1 MKTYVRFKQHKK
13 STPKHKTNGTT
24 AGVYLIDVCSYGFV
38 TLQGVC
44 RDKLCDQSR
53 YLSYTS
59 ECVPIPDYMDPL
71 CYVMFFKIIP
81 DPSDIPQQQ
90 LKTLLKTF
98 LSKAIGN
105 NGLSEVELYSTT
117 MASDAPYFVIK
128 TVTEGTSNVLDLFR
142 HLDEANIFI
151 GTGISISLKLMF
163 YDLAWFHGKSIVEVP
178 GENST
183 NKDILKQLPLSD
195 VEMLNDCTDKDQ
207 VHFDTLLGCPFIKIK
222 INEMPIRFEE
232 DVLLFHNVNETKLSP
247 IEFRRDNAS
256 VSICLSRFIELY
268 NALPSFMNSK
278 LLKEE
283 ARFQDEFSAKNVLSL
298 ACVCLSILCLLATIC
313 LFLLRK
319 DFHSLPGY
327 NTLVLCIFLL
337 LAQIVYQFGVGQ
349 TTLPYWA
356 CTLIGMVCH
365 LLWLCV
371 MFAMNVCSLDMFI
384 IFRKLMVTKHKHSWI
399 RTIKRLV
406 YIVIISLVFV
416 TINVVVSLLRSGDGA
431 LGYGGIICYISSKL
445 MQIVTFIVPSVV
457 TIVANISFFIY
468 VVLQIKSST
477 IHSGE
482 LQQERNYLTIYA
494 RLSTLTGFTWLIGF
508 LLILVQSE
516 VLEYIFILLNASQ
529 GIFIMIAFSVNKNL
543 WKICCPEKDVTTRS
557 SRITD

>member
-1 MKTYVRFKQHKK
+1 
-13 STPKHKTNGTT
+13 
-24 AGVYLIDVCSYGFV
+24 
-38 TLQGVC
+38 
-44 RDKLCDQSR
+44 
-53 YLSYTS
+53 
-59 ECVPIPDYMDPL
+59 MDPL

-90 LKTLLKTF
+90 LKILLKTF

-105 NGLSEVELYSTT
+105 NGLSEAELYFTG
-117 MASDAPYFVIK
+117 MANDAPYFVIK
-128 TVTEGTSNVLDLFR
+128 TVTEGTSNAIDDFR
-142 HLDEANIFI
+142 NLNEANILI
-151 GTGISISLKLMF
+151 GTGIFISFEFMF
-163 YDLAWFHGKSIVEVP
+163 YDLASFHGKSIVEVQ
-178 GENST
+178 GGNST
-183 NKDILKQLPLSD
+183 NRDILKRLPLND
-195 VEMLNDCTDKDQ
+195 IEILNDCTDKEH
-207 VHFDTLLGCPFIKIK
+207 VHFDNLLGCPFIKIK
-222 INEMPIRFEE
+222 LSELPISFEE
-232 DVLLFHNVNETKLSP
+232 DVLQFQNVNESKFSR

-268 NALPSFMNSK
+268 KTLPSFMNST
-278 LLKEE
+278 LLKEK
-283 ARFQDEFSAKNVLSL
+283 ASFQDELSAKNMLSL
-298 ACVCLSILCLLATIC
+298 TCVCLSILCLLATIC
-313 LFLLRK
+313 LFLLRT

-337 LAQIVYQFGVGQ
+337 LAQTVYQFGVGQ

-384 IFRKLMVTKHKHSWI
+384 IFRKLTVTKHKHSWI

-406 YIVIISLVFV
+406 YIVLLSLVFV
-416 TINVVVSLLRSGDGA
+416 TINVVVSILRSRGDA

-457 TIVANISFFIY
+457 TIVANISFFIS
-468 VVLQIKSST
+468 VVLNIKSST
-477 IHSGE
+477 IHSAD

-494 RLSTLTGFTWLIGF
+494 RLSTLTGLTWLIGF

-516 VLEYIFILLNASQ
+516 ILEYIFILLNASQ
-529 GIFIMIAFSVNKNL
+529 GIFIMIAFSLNKKL
-543 WKICCPEKDVTTRS
+543 WKNCCQDERCQDKVQ
-557 SRITD
+557 